1 MSYTPISETDEVRRA
16 FESLKRVFKKVS
28 DETTRNNKG
37 HHFFSHRES
46 ELRVQLGELDK
57 RYLIAFLDIEKDKS
71 VFEPSP
77 PKSGTNGNHGR
88 GLFVA
93 EENGSRYL
101 VHTGNLNLSQKHP
114 VRNEVREAFRDFTGP
129 QRWRDIE
136 GRTHPMYLV
145 TPIDINPD
153 EVLSHIVGAI
163 EQIRAFKGITEPED
177 LVPNPEPSDEPD
189 RLQLLADELLFD
201 VEYLCDIEQLLD
213 DKRQI
218 ILQGPPGTG
227 KTFTARKLAECLA
240 GNRERIF
247 LVQFHPSYAY
257 EDFVQG
263 FRPTLIG
270 RHPGFELRNGPL
282 LHATELAEKKPEKKV
297 FLIIDEI
304 NRGNLAKVFG
314 ELYFLLEY
322 RDEKIRLQYSGDS
335 EERVVALPKNLYIIG
350 TMNTADRSIALVDLA
365 LRRRFYFFEFHPD
378 KKPIKGLL
386 KRWLKRNAKDKLWLA
401 DMVDR
406 ANEKLADR
414 QAAIG
419 PSYFMKKDLD
429 DKTVELIWEHS
440 VLPYIEERLYGEDN
454 RLDEFG
460 FDRLRNEVDGE
471 QGEKGEQSNGGPD
484 NEDA

>member
-1 MSYTPISETDEVRRA
+1 MPYTPISETDEVRSA
-16 FESLKRVFKKVS
+16 FKSLKRVLRKVS
-28 DETTRNNKG
+28 DKTKKTRGGHRVFGHRKRKLSVEFGEVDNQYIIAFRNNEG
-37 HHFFSHRES
+37 RN
-46 ELRVQLGELDK
+46 
-57 RYLIAFLDIEKDKS
+57 
-71 VFEPSP
+71 VFEANP
-77 PKSGTNGNHGR
+77 PKSGHDGRHGE

-93 EENGSRYL
+93 DENGSRYL
-101 VHTGNLNLSQKHP
+101 VRTGNLSVPREHP
-114 VRNEVREAFRDFTGP
+114 VQSNVSEAFRDFTGTK
-129 QRWRDIE
+129 RWMKVE
-136 GRTHPMYLV
+136 GKQYKSYLV
-145 TPIDINPD
+145 TPIDINPEEMLNNIAD
-153 EVLSHIVGAI
+153 AI
-163 EQIRAFKGITEPED
+163 EEVRRFKDITEPED
-177 LVPNPEPSDEPD
+177 LVSNPEPGDEPD

-201 VEYLCDIEQLLD
+201 VEHLRNIEKLLD

-227 KTFTARKLAECLA
+227 KTYTARKLAEYLV
-240 GNRERIF
+240 GDRERIL

-263 FRPTLIG
+263 FRATLIG
-270 RHPGFELRNGPL
+270 RRPGFELRNGPL
-282 LHATELAEKKPEKKV
+282 LHARKLAEDEPEKKV

-322 RDEKIRLQYSGDS
+322 RDEEIRLQYSDDP
-335 EERVVALPKNLYIIG
+335 EERFALPKNLYIIG
-350 TMNTADRSIALVDLA
+350 TMNTADRSIARVDLA

-378 KKPIKGLL
+378 KGPIEGLL
-386 KRWLKRNAKDKLWLA
+386 KRWLKRNAKDMLWLA
-401 DMVDR
+401 DVVDR

-419 PSYFMKKDLD
+419 PSYLMKEDLD
-429 DKTVELIWEHS
+429 YEKVALIWEHS
-440 VLPYIEERLYGEDN
+440 VLPYIEERLYGEEDN

-460 FDRLRNEVDGE
+460 LVRLRNEVDGE